1 MFGLHLFVNY
11 LTFASFVG
19 KYTNIE
25 CNVIDTAHRTRHIRR
40 IKIKTCMLYDAINRI
55 SFLIL
60 CRWNGIRH
68 NNEW

>member
-1 MFGLHLFVNY
+1 
-11 LTFASFVG
+11 
-19 KYTNIE
+19 
-25 CNVIDTAHRTRHIRR
+25 
-40 IKIKTCMLYDAINRI
+40 MLYDAINRI